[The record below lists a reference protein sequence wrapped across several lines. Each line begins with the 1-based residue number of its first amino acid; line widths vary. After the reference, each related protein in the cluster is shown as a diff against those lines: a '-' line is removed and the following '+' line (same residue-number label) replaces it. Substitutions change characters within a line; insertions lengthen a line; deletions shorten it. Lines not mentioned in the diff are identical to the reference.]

1 MAAGRGIRKRDVGLL
16 ALRARAGERVAL
28 LLGRR
33 RYTLTVDPI
42 FRIQDG
48 ADGFIFL
55 CSGLESLGHRLD
67 ALADRGAEATAK
79 TDSELGGAQGLQ

>member
-1 MAAGRGIRKRDVGLL
+1 MAGRGIRKRDVGLL

-48 ADGFIFL
+48 ADGFVFL
-55 CSGLESLGHRLD
+55 CAGLESLGHRLD
-67 ALADRGAEATAK
+67 ALADGGVEAPAK
-79 TDSELGGAQGLQ
+79 TVAELGGAQGLQ